1 MYRAM
6 LFYCLKSR
14 KNVES
19 KDAKIVRTKI
29 GRIVLLSK
37 YSVCNSKKSK
47 FLKEERAKSFL
58 SNIGMKTLLSKLPC

>member
-1 MYRAM
+1 MYKAM

-14 KNVES
+14 KNSES
-19 KDAKIVRTKI
+19 KDAKIVRTKT

-47 FLKEERAKSFL
+47 FLKEQRAKKFL
-58 SNIGMKTLLSKLPC
+58 STIGMKTLLSKLPC